1 MINFINK
8 IIIFTPFLLRKELI
22 NLKEQLIIC
31 IDNKN
36 FIGYHITIMREVIRQ
51 LLSDVKRL
59 DDCTIKPFSYIT
71 LAEEI
76 KTFVQKVFFWL
87 RRAFFLF
94 YSSFTLIRRFCSGWL
109 IFPLSRRSFRH
120 INPQLVKLKH

>member
-59 DDCTIKPFSYIT
+59 DGAIIKPFSYTT

-76 KTFVQKVFFWL
+76 KTFIYKVFFL
-87 RRAFFLF
+87 AVQRVFFF
-94 YSSFTLIRRFCSGWL
+94 W
-109 IFPLSRRSFRH
+109 
-120 INPQLVKLKH
+120 

>member
-51 LLSDVKRL
+51 LLSDVK
-59 DDCTIKPFSYIT
+59 K
-71 LAEEI
+71 A
-76 KTFVQKVFFWL
+76 
-87 RRAFFLF
+87 
-94 YSSFTLIRRFCSGWL
+94 
-109 IFPLSRRSFRH
+109 
-120 INPQLVKLKH
+120 